1 MPLPLK
7 KETKTMKKDDKTPN
21 SPSGTLV
28 EHPQLKR
35 AKAFALFLARCHAHN
50 HGKPMP
56 DPAII
61 APAVFTK
68 MAPPMSRKQ
77 QRKKLIAALENAGFQ
92 VSSER
97 PKSSGHHKPLHQ
109 PMTTQVHISTV
120 IEEDILVGLMNP
132 LIKPGGTSD

>member
-7 KETKTMKKDDKTPN
+7 KETKTMKKDDKNPN
-21 SPSGTLV
+21 SPSGTVV

-56 DPAII
+56 DPASIG
-61 APAVFTK
+61 PAVFTSLT
-68 MAPPMSRKQ
+68 PEMSRKQ
-77 QRKKLIAALENAGFQ
+77 QREKLIAALESAGFQ

-97 PKSSGHHKPLHQ
+97 E
-109 PMTTQVHISTV
+109 T
-120 IEEDILVGLMNP
+120 
-132 LIKPGGTSD
+132 